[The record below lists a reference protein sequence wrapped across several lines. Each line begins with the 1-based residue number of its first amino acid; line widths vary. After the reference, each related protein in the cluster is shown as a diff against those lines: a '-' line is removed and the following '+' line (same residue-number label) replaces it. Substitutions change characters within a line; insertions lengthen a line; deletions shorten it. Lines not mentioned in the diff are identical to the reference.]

1 MTTILPFDSAGFV
14 ALLGN
19 LMTHVRLCQNDE
31 SRGMVPQ
38 EGLMA
43 AEILKELEPLSTLK
57 GGPLQIELLEYVKG
71 RPNVLVKLPA
81 ESGSNKWV
89 TFAVCFLIRGVVAVT
104 FFKPAARSGWDGP
117 KPEPLL
123 VRVDAPK

>member
-1 MTTILPFDSAGFV
+1 
-14 ALLGN
+14 
-19 LMTHVRLCQNDE
+19 
-31 SRGMVPQ
+31 
-38 EGLMA
+38 MA

-89 TFAVCFLIRGVVAVT
+89 TFAVCCLINLWCGGGEEEESYHFFYYLLIVFSQGVALGFLM
-104 FFKPAARSGWDGP
+104 FFTY
-117 KPEPLL
+117 L